1 MRFSQF
7 IVIRAFDSMDFQRMK
22 RRELQAL
29 YKRNK
34 IPANMTNLAMANALQ
49 ALPIVEG
56 LEEFLEQRETDMTE
70 SPEKSAV
77 TTPMVLR
84 SSTRQ
89 RNATVTKQEPGSS
102 KLPCRGSSRRIA
114 GGETGREKKHV
125 SSKTEVVAPG
135 SVTKEKGVEMRVYSS
150 RWSTRLLERKMKEF
164 SLDEKA
170 VLQREFEE
178 NLQDTESSGCDSK
191 GEIGIS
197 LVSVVSKEL
206 QVYAPENEVGGLA
219 VNSRSFEVADSS
231 LEDVHNIAD
240 VRNDDGTEDANR
252 EIMCKSKLFVH
263 PEEDALM
270 LFSKLDVMLKS
281 KDEQEVVVNEGKND
295 LHVACGDETED
306 ADTENGCKKGEE
318 LLHEPN
324 VALDVI
330 HEAITEEKECI
341 CEVGITC
348 DKFGGENQKG
358 TADAIEDGT
367 YSEKLEDD
375 CIKGNEDAVAVV
387 TAAYEHS
394 QPTGVQKNDTAEE
407 DCSSD
412 VTDDFGIKASVDH
425 DILKAVEEVGNGLKA
440 IKVEYSTSVVTE
452 EIDGENS
459 VKDGDVSNDEEEV
472 ESALKANALEA
483 PREHESICGDKEGR
497 ASQDAT
503 GEASIE
509 APTENACLV
518 TGEVNA
524 DISSEKSG
532 NGTPLAQAEKLA
544 TKIYEPEACSSPF
557 IETTPVMNVNSD
569 NLQADL
575 DSIVQDTVSPWTSKK
590 SASARKL
597 MTHILNDNKENVT
610 ANDPLPAATKIATTE
625 SGTPIDSMSMRQLKK
640 EVKKKLEKE
649 KKKSVLKSVSVN
661 CLIPEELKKEN

>member
-1 MRFSQF
+1 
-7 IVIRAFDSMDFQRMK
+7 MDFQSMK

-29 YKRNK
+29 CKRNK

-77 TTPMVLR
+77 TTPIVLR

-102 KLPCRGSSRRIA
+102 KPPCRGSSRRIA
-114 GGETGREKKHV
+114 GGETGREKKGA

-135 SVTKEKGVEMRVYSS
+135 SVTKEKGVEMRVSSS
-150 RWSTRLLERKMKEF
+150 RWSTRLLDRKMKEL

-191 GEIGIS
+191 GEIGTS
-197 LVSVVSKEL
+197 LVSVVSKEASRGKLSSLAEQDKEL
-206 QVYAPENEVGGLA
+206 QVYAPENEVGGLE
-219 VNSRSFEVADSS
+219 VNSRSLEVADSS

-240 VRNDDGTEDANR
+240 VRNNDGAEDANR

-281 KDEQEVVVNEGKND
+281 KEEQEVVVNKGKND

-306 ADTENGCKKGEE
+306 ADTENGCKMGEE

-324 VALDVI
+324 VSLDVI

-341 CEVGITC
+341 CKVAITC

-375 CIKGNEDAVAVV
+375 GIKVNEDAVPMKDQEDATVAVV

-394 QPTGVQKNDTAEE
+394 QPTGFQKNDTAEE

-412 VTDDFGIKASVDH
+412 VTDDFGVKASVDH
-425 DILKAVEEVGNGLKA
+425 DDILKAVEEVGNGLKA

-483 PREHESICGDKEGR
+483 PREHESICGDKEGK

-524 DISSEKSG
+524 DISSE
-532 NGTPLAQAEKLA
+532 
-544 TKIYEPEACSSPF
+544 PEACSSPF
-557 IETTPVMNVNSD
+557 IETTPVMNVNSG

-575 DSIVQDTVSPWTSKK
+575 DSTVQDTVSPWTSKK
-590 SASARKL
+590 FASARKS

-610 ANDPLPAATKIATTE
+610 ANDPLPAAKKIATTE
-625 SGTPIDSMSMRQLKK
+625 SGTPIDAMSMGRLKK
-640 EVKKKLEKE
+640 ELKKKLE
-649 KKKSVLKSVSVN
+649 KKKSVLKSVSDYF
-661 CLIPEELKKEN
+661 LIPEELKKEN